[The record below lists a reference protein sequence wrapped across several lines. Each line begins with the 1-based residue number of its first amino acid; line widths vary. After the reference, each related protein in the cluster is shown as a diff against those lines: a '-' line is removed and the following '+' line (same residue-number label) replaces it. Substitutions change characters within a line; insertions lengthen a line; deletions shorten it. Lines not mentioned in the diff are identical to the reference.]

1 MIPRPSAV
9 GSGNIRP
16 KHFLIFSGK
25 QKIYMCEV
33 FILTYA
39 EAKEYVY
46 GPYSMKF
53 IHLLL
58 REYFLAFRGLLL
70 PN

>member
-1 MIPRPSAV
+1 
-9 GSGNIRP
+9 
-16 KHFLIFSGK
+16 
-25 QKIYMCEV
+25 MCEV